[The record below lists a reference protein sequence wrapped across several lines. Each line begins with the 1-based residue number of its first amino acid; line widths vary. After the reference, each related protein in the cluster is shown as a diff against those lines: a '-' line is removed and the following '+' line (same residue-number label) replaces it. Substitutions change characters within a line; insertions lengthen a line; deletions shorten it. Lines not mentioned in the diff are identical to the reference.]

1 MSIIKLEESI
11 AQTVVD
17 GLDLGVVL
25 KGVRAELA
33 ADTGLLE
40 TSEGNLVGEH
50 VVAVDPDGSMCLLAS
65 GFDSYISNMVPYPA
79 RRALET
85 RMAVVTSLVWIPAAR
100 PRTYH

>member
-1 MSIIKLEESI
+1 MVSIIKLEESV
-11 AQTVVD
+11 AQTVVH

-25 KGVRAELA
+25 EGVRAELA

-40 TSEGNLVGEH
+40 SSEGNLVLDQ
-50 VVAVDPDGSMCLLAS
+50 VVAVDPDGSMCMLANE
-65 GFDSYISNMVPYPA
+65 YKNVVLIIAYPA

-100 PRTYH
+100 PRT